1 MNLYEFNQ
9 MGMQNFPK
17 LTEKELEDYK
27 SEFYD
32 WYDYNKENKY
42 FMLLNRENNYYT
54 IFQIQSSEIMVD
66 IKNTLFKEA
75 VECIKYFGDI
85 NDIDYATST
94 NKECIEFWVIPNQ
107 NDKEETEDKKDA
119 PIMFLMFPY
128 DAGVI
133 KI

>member
-17 LTEKELEDYK
+17 LTEKELEDCK
-27 SEFYD
+27 SEFFD
-32 WYDYNKENKY
+32 WYKENKNNKY

-54 IFQIQSSEIMVD
+54 IFQIQSSEAMVD
-66 IKNTLFKEA
+66 IKSTMFKEV

-94 NKECIEFWVIPNQ
+94 NKECIEFWVIPSKEKEE
-107 NDKEETEDKKDA
+107 DKEEKKDS
-119 PIMFLMFPY
+119 PIMFLLFPY